1 MPLALNEEQRMLRDT
16 AREFLQNN
24 APINL
29 MRELRDSGDSK
40 GYSDAV
46 WQQMIELGFPAVA
59 IPESYGGLGF
69 GYLGAG
75 AILEEAG
82 KTLAHSP
89 FYSTVALGAAAIT
102 LGGTEEQKHAL
113 LAAIAAGELTLA
125 MAHEE
130 SNHHQPNT
138 VSLSASASGDDYV
151 LNGKKLFVAEGAIAD
166 KLLVSARTQ
175 GQNNDKDGITLFL
188 VDRNSEGVSCQ
199 TSTMIDSRNYADIEF
214 NNVKASAANI
224 IGTVN
229 QAFSILDKT
238 FDYGRICLAA
248 EMLGGAQTMFD
259 KTVEYLKDREQ
270 FGQKIGSFQALQH
283 RAAKMFAEL
292 ELTRSAVVGALSAID
307 DDSDN
312 LPMMASL
319 AKTRANDTYRLIT
332 DEAVQM
338 HGGIGLTDEMD
349 IGFYL
354 KRCRISIHSL
364 GDSGFHTDRYATLQ
378 GF

>member
-1 MPLALNEEQRMLRDT
+1 
-16 AREFLQNN
+16 
-24 APINL
+24 
-29 MRELRDSGDSK
+29 
-40 GYSDAV
+40 
-46 WQQMIELGFPAVA
+46 MIF
-59 IPESYGGLGF
+59 I
-69 GYLGAG
+69 
-75 AILEEAG
+75 
-82 KTLAHSP
+82 
-89 FYSTVALGAAAIT
+89 
-102 LGGTEEQKHAL
+102 
-113 LAAIAAGELTLA
+113 
-125 MAHEE
+125 
-130 SNHHQPNT
+130 
-138 VSLSASASGDDYV
+138 
-151 LNGKKLFVAEGAIAD
+151 
-166 KLLVSARTQ
+166 
-175 GQNNDKDGITLFL
+175 
-188 VDRNSEGVSCQ
+188 
-199 TSTMIDSRNYADIEF
+199 IEF

-229 QAFSILDKT
+229 QAFTILDKT

-292 ELTRSAVVGALSAID
+292 ELTRSAVVGALAAID

-312 LPMMASL
+312 LPIMASL

-354 KRCRISIHSL
+354 KRCRVSIHSL
-364 GDSGFHTDRYATLQ
+364 GDSGFHTDRYATLH
-378 GF
+378 GI